1 MTHWA
6 FFIAE
11 MSHIYLNLH
20 KFWKRQKSS
29 LCLIFIKKLGVKPTR
44 KYMNMELLNEM
55 DQEAMYSVV

>member
-20 KFWKRQKSS
+20 NRSMIDTRCRQVTQ
-29 LCLIFIKKLGVKPTR
+29 LGGH
-44 KYMNMELLNEM
+44 YE
-55 DQEAMYSVV
+55 DQYQWR